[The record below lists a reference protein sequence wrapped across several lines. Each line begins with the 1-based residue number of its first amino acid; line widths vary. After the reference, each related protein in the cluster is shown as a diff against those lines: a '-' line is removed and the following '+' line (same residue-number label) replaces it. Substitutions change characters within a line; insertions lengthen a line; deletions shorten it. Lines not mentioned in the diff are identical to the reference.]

1 MGFAVQEAAVGD
13 PDSTAKPPG
22 EPAEP
27 SSGALVSNRVALAVA
42 GVGVLLYLLYTHIW
56 LIVPLAFV
64 GLPVLG
70 YYGVRLR
77 QSWARIVCWVAF
89 GAILATA
96 AVLIWLVMH
105 ISI

>member
-1 MGFAVQEAAVGD
+1 MGD

-22 EPAEP
+22 ESDEISRRPIA
-27 SSGALVSNRVALAVA
+27 SNRVALTLA

-70 YYGVRLR
+70 YYGLRLR
-77 QSWARIVCWVAF
+77 RRWARVLCWVAF
-89 GAILATA
+89 AAILATA
-96 AVLIWLVMH
+96 AALIWLVMH
-105 ISI
+105 IAI